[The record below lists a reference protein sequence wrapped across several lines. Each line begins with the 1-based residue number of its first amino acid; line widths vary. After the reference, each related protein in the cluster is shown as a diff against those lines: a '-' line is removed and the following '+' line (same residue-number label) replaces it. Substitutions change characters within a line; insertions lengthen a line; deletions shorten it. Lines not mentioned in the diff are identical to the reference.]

1 MEISRNFNLIE
12 IVTVILG
19 WLIIAFFA
27 YRIYQKQI
35 VKPKVWKIPLLI
47 LVGLISFSI
56 DLGMFDIILKLP
68 ILPLGVWILYFVFK
82 GKDERW
88 QTCRS
93 FAWLGFGANFIF
105 IASTLITIPIHH
117 VIYPKDE
124 LSVYIS
130 NIENASII
138 NTHPSAKDRSLNK
151 DSLQNQLDTMRQ
163 EVIYSQQW
171 YRETYIDIE
180 SNKRNERFPYQVI
193 GTSSKWGSGLQTLIY
208 IEDDGKGILLSTP
221 KKQLYFRSRDSLI
234 EGGE

>member
-1 MEISRNFNLIE
+1 MEINVNYNIIE
-12 IVTVILG
+12 LVSVILG
-19 WLIIAFFA
+19 WSVIVFFA

-35 VKPKVWKIPLLI
+35 VKPKVWKIPLI
-47 LVGLISFSI
+47 TLVGLLSFSI
-56 DLGMFDIILKLP
+56 DLSMLDMIFKLP
-68 ILPLGVWILYFVFK
+68 ILPLGVWILYFVLK
-82 GKDERW
+82 GKYERW

-105 IASTLITIPIHH
+105 FALTLITILVHH

-130 NIENASII
+130 NVENASII
-138 NTHPSAKDRSLNK
+138 NIHPSAKDRSLNIA
-151 DSLQNQLDTMRQ
+151 SLLKQLDTMRP
-163 EVIYSQQW
+163 EAIYSNQW

-221 KKQLYFRSRDSLI
+221 KKQLYFRSKDSLI